1 MTPTEKG
8 RRYDALYYGHRTTQ
22 ELCEMVVQRESD
34 MDDLRTQNGRLR
46 ELCSALATRVRV
58 MQLTGDMFALDARV
72 IQAMDELGVDHGE

>member
-34 MDDLRTQNGRLR
+34 MDDLRVQNGRLR
-46 ELCSALATRVRV
+46 ELCSALAARVRMMELAEDV
-58 MQLTGDMFALDARV
+58 AMLDARV
-72 IQAMDELGVDHGE
+72 LQAMDELWVDLGE